1 MELFLSDVLLLV
13 YRNAIEFCY
22 VDAVSYNFIEFIYF
36 TIFWGGIIYIRS
48 GFLKIGKLYF
58 FLFILDAFFLFFCGI
73 ALLRILALSLV
84 RVVSVGTLILFPVIK
99 EKL

>member
-1 MELFLSDVLLLV
+1 MQLIFVMLMLYPTTLL
-13 YRNAIEFCY
+13 N
-22 VDAVSYNFIEFIYF
+22 SFISC
-36 TIFWGGIIYIRS
+36 TIFLGGIIYVRS

-58 FLFILDAFFLFFCGI
+58 FLFILDAFFLFLCGI

-84 RVVSVGTLILFPVIK
+84 RVVSVGTLILFPIIK